1 MSEMIERVAEALYR
15 AAVRPGPA
23 DLWEEVTPYWQA
35 TYRRYAIAAIEAMR
49 EPTEVMLIGARDWSL
64 KKNGQ
69 GVGND
74 QATGCWQAMLDAA
87 LTEDA
92 P

>member
-1 MSEMIERVAEALYR
+1 MSEMVERVAQAMQRASRTDAL
-15 AAVRPGPA
+15 VNS
-23 DLWEEVTPYWQA
+23 
-35 TYRRYAIAAIEAMR
+35 YAIFLARVAIEAMR
-49 EPTEVMLIGARDWSL
+49 EPTASMLIGARDWSL

-69 GVGND
+69 GVGDD
-74 QATGCWQAMLDAA
+74 QATGCWQAMLDAV

>member
-1 MSEMIERVAEALYR
+1 MVERVAQAMQRASRPDAL
-15 AAVRPGPA
+15 VNS
-23 DLWEEVTPYWQA
+23 
-35 TYRRYAIAAIEAMR
+35 YAIFLARVAIEAMR
-49 EPTEVMLIGARDWSL
+49 EPTASMLIGARDWSL

-69 GVGND
+69 GVGDD
-74 QATGCWQAMLDAA
+74 QATGCWQAMLDAV

>member
-1 MSEMIERVAEALYR
+1 MSEMVERVAQAMQRASRPDAL
-15 AAVRPGPA
+15 VNS
-23 DLWEEVTPYWQA
+23 
-35 TYRRYAIAAIEAMR
+35 YAIFLARVAIEAMR
-49 EPTEVMLIGARDWSL
+49 EPTASMLIGARDWSL

-69 GVGND
+69 GVGDD
-74 QATGCWQAMLDAA
+74 QATGCWQAMLDAV